1 MGQTQHCSLV
11 GKQTRFPAF
20 ASASKRVPLLLGK
33 WPPSC
38 CIREGG
44 ASGQDRADA
53 STLLPSWGPGAHW
66 ALSPS
71 LEGLRNMLFPACK
84 KKKKCTLKRTFL
96 NLNFKWHVQY
106 GRRGFPKISETSAV
120 KFWHGTPCEE
130 AGLVSSQAARATCPF
145 AGWGIGVSQVCKY
158 TRICLQRAPP
168 PPVDSFLCTH
178 TVCLIPSFPCSP
190 PRSAGEAWQHF
201 AFPRDG

>member
-1 MGQTQHCSLV
+1 MPRDSGWARPSTAARSE
-11 GKQTRFPAF
+11 
-20 ASASKRVPLLLGK
+20 SKHGFLLSQAQARVPLLLGK

-38 CIREGG
+38 CVREGG

-53 STLLPSWGPGAHW
+53 STLLPSWGPGAHR

-106 GRRGFPKISETSAV
+106 GGRGFPKISETSAV

-158 TRICLQRAPP
+158 ARICLQRAPP
-168 PPVDSFLCTH
+168 
-178 TVCLIPSFPCSP
+178 IPS
-190 PRSAGEAWQHF
+190 
-201 AFPRDG
+201 